1 MSVKIMIEELHRLY
15 GLHEQLLKLS
25 KNKTEML
32 KNNEIDAL
40 SEVLNLEQKY
50 IQAISQLEEKRIEAK
65 KFNFY
70 KVINRR
76 QSPHVSKKLKER
88 IKKSL
93 FRYMRS

>member
-40 SEVLNLEQKY
+40 SEVLN
-50 IQAISQLEEKRIEAK
+50 
-65 KFNFY
+65 

-76 QSPHVSKKLKER
+76 QSPHASKKLQER